1 MPKRIPSNQ
10 QLTDGKALARNGE
23 GDGLDTGGPGALCKG
38 NVGVADLDIS
48 HALSNRKE
56 KRQRQRQETE
66 RPAKS
71 GKQHLSERE
80 REKEK
85 NKDLLC
91 VEIDRGRRCHVPQ
104 TRISGAGCNYIIG
117 SVMQES
123 VMQEKGQFTHTHAH
137 DSNEEGLLKSAAQL
151 MHRYPRVVLNLYP
164 VLHRAPASNPQELMV
179 HYPIGTRLRR
189 NYSPQN

>member
-48 HALSNRKE
+48 HALSHRKE

-80 REKEK
+80 RRKRKEQ
-85 NKDLLC
+85 
-91 VEIDRGRRCHVPQ
+91 R
-104 TRISGAGCNYIIG
+104 
-117 SVMQES
+117 
-123 VMQEKGQFTHTHAH
+123 
-137 DSNEEGLLKSAAQL
+137 
-151 MHRYPRVVLNLYP
+151 
-164 VLHRAPASNPQELMV
+164 PAV
-179 HYPIGTRLRR
+179 CR
-189 NYSPQN
+189 N